1 MRRLLDEWT
10 SFVIADCTGHGIPGA
25 FMTLISSTLLDQF
38 KSLEDLSQ
46 PDRILNKLD
55 ELLEE
60 TLKLKENTNTNFGL
74 DIGVCCFSKINN
86 ILIFSGAKMNLY
98 HKSNNH
104 IKEYKG
110 NKTSLGYSIKNH
122 PIQLNTHQIE
132 LSNDSSFYIYSDG
145 ISDQVGGLK
154 KIMYGK

>member
-1 MRRLLDEWT
+1 
-10 SFVIADCTGHGIPGA
+10 
-25 FMTLISSTLLDQF
+25 
-38 KSLEDLSQ
+38 
-46 PDRILNKLD
+46 
-55 ELLEE
+55 
-60 TLKLKENTNTNFGL
+60 
-74 DIGVCCFSKINN
+74 
-86 ILIFSGAKMNLY
+86 MNLY

-145 ISDQVGGLK
+145 ITDQVGGPK
-154 KIMYGK
+154 KIMYGKKKILNFIANSSKIKNAIHDITLDLESYQKNNKRRDDISLFGFSIA